1 MGDVLVETPSSQE
14 DSQPINPTPE
24 HREVP
29 NQARIA
35 SAIQN
40 ANNRDITDQRH
51 PEKAGDK
58 AAQIIQDLC
67 LRVQELEGKITNKG
81 KHNNEHGSHAT
92 SKSRSHRG
100 RSPTRRHD
108 RRDGRSSSRDH
119 RHEKSPERRYNKKH
133 TRSASRDLSYQHYSD
148 EDRRDRNTKRT
159 RNDHTIM
166 GATPFTER
174 ILRAKLPKGFDKPT
188 DMKYDGTKDPQ
199 EHLTAFEAR
208 MNLEGATDA
217 VRCRAFPVT
226 LAGPAIKWFNALPN
240 GSIASFH
247 DITRKFMAQLTTRI
261 TKAKH
266 PISLLGVTQKQ
277 EESTRKYLDRFN
289 DECLTVD
296 GLTDSVASLCL
307 TNGLMNEDFR
317 KHLTTRP
324 VWTMHEIQN
333 VAKDYINDEE
343 VSQVVTAN
351 KRHHG
356 NAQRG
361 NSASHQNPTLKE
373 NQRDHPRPTSRPP
386 RIGKFSN
393 YTPLTAPITEVY
405 HQIADR
411 GIIPKARQLK
421 ERTGGNKT
429 LYCEY
434 HRGYGHR
441 TQDCFDL
448 KDAIEQ
454 AIRDGKLPEFAKII
468 REPRRTERDR
478 SSEREGR
485 NPRT

>member
-1 MGDVLVETPSSQE
+1 MGDVLEETHSSQD
-14 DSQPINPTPE
+14 DSQPLHPTPE
-24 HREVP
+24 HREVT

-35 SAIQN
+35 STVRH
-40 ANNRDITDQRH
+40 ANDHVIADQRH
-51 PEKAGDK
+51 PEKARDK

-67 LRVQELEGKITNKG
+67 LRVQELEGKLTNRE
-81 KHNNEHGSHAT
+81 KHNNERGSQAT
-92 SKSRSHRG
+92 SRSRSHRG

-108 RRDGRSSSRDH
+108 RRDGRSASRDH
-119 RHEKSPERRYNKKH
+119 GHEKSPERRYNKKH
-133 TRSASRDLSYQHYSD
+133 NRSASRDLSRQHDSD
-148 EDRRDRNTKRT
+148 EDRRYRNTKRT

-208 MNLEGATDA
+208 MNLEGAADA

-247 DITRKFMAQLTTRI
+247 DITRKFMAQFTTRI

-266 PISLLGVTQKQ
+266 PIILLGVTQKQ
-277 EESTRKYLDRFN
+277 EEFTRKYLDRFN

-296 GLTDSVASLCL
+296 GLTDFVASLCL

-317 KHLTTRP
+317 KHLTTKP

-343 VSQVVTAN
+343 VSQVVAAN
-351 KRHHG
+351 KRQHG
-356 NAQRG
+356 NTQHG
-361 NSASHQNPTLKE
+361 NSAPRQNPPPRE
-373 NQRDHPRPTSRPP
+373 NQRDHPRPTNTNRPP

-393 YTPLTAPITEVY
+393 YTPLTAPITEIY

-411 GIIPKARQLK
+411 GIIPKAR
-421 ERTGGNKT
+421 
-429 LYCEY
+429 
-434 HRGYGHR
+434 
-441 TQDCFDL
+441 
-448 KDAIEQ
+448 
-454 AIRDGKLPEFAKII
+454 
-468 REPRRTERDR
+468 
-478 SSEREGR
+478 
-485 NPRT
+485 